1 MKKPARWGRANSV
14 ATTTILA
21 QSCLSVDAALAHLHL
36 DLLHKKDLETRL
48 RAITY
53 KGGGLSTIKGNFKEL
68 PKFAEYNFNRGIY
81 LVVNSGGDKAAEIN
95 KCHAFFVEWDDR
107 SKKEQLHIY
116 KEKHLPEPTFMV
128 DTGGKSI
135 HCYWVLKSPVMT
147 EVWKPIQIRLID
159 YCKADKNI
167 KDASRCMRL
176 AGFYYVDATGKP
188 TNKSEIIN
196 ISGKEYSLEDIAKVL
211 PEPEPIKA
219 RKIVK
224 TISPEVANNRTLA
237 DIEEAL
243 SFIPRRVTGNN
254 TYERYRN
261 IAWGLKKAVA
271 AVGHPEST
279 AIALLENHSPSGRDT
294 GWNISQVMRSGGDQ
308 IGEGTFWYEAMREG
322 YKPKTYQSSQDFCST
337 LKGFYE

>member
-53 KGGGLSTIKGNFKEL
+53 KGGGLSTIKGNFRDL
-68 PKFAEYNFNRGIY
+68 PKFAEYNLNRGIY

-188 TNKSEIIN
+188 TVKSEIIN
-196 ISGKEYSLEDIAKVL
+196 ISGKEYSIEDIAQVL
-211 PEPEPIKA
+211 PEPKA
-219 RKIVK
+219 EAPRYKKKITK
-224 TISPEVANNRTLA
+224 SDWTLR
-237 DIEEAL
+237 DIGEAL
-243 SFIPRRVTGNN
+243 DAIPTRVTGNN
-254 TYERYRN
+254 TYEEYRQ
-261 IAWGLKKAVA
+261 IAWGLKAIVKEI
-271 AVGHPEST
+271 GYSESL
-279 AIALLENHSPSGRDT
+279 AIDLMERHSPSGKVS
-294 GWNISQVMRSGGDQ
+294 GWNIPQVMRSGGERT
-308 IGEGTFWYEAMREG
+308 GAGTFIYYAQQHG
-322 YKPKTYQSSQDFCST
+322 YKPKA
-337 LKGFYE
+337 K

>member
-1 MKKPARWGRANSV
+1 MKKPAFGGRASSV
-14 ATTTILA
+14 ACNPILA
-21 QSCLSVDAALAHLHL
+21 PSCLVVDAAMAHLHL
-36 DLLHKKDLETRL
+36 DLLHKKDEETRL

-53 KGGGLSTIKGNFKEL
+53 RGGNLSTIKGNFRDL
-68 PKFAEYNFNRGIY
+68 PKFAEYNLNRGIY

-188 TNKSEIIN
+188 TVKSEIIN
-196 ISGKEYSLEDIAKVL
+196 ISGKEYSIEDIAQVL
-211 PEPEPIKA
+211 PEPKA
-219 RKIVK
+219 EAPRYKKKITK
-224 TISPEVANNRTLA
+224 SDWTLR
-237 DIEEAL
+237 DIGEAL
-243 SFIPRRVTGNN
+243 DAIPTRVTGNN
-254 TYERYRN
+254 TYEEYRQ
-261 IAWGLKKAVA
+261 IAWGLKALVKEI
-271 AVGHPEST
+271 GYPESL
-279 AIALLENHSPSGRDT
+279 AIDLMEAHSPSGKVS
-294 GWNISQVMRSGGDQ
+294 GWNIPQVMRSGGERT
-308 IGEGTFWYEAMREG
+308 GAGTFIFIAQKHGWR
-322 YKPKTYQSSQDFCST
+322 PK
-337 LKGFYE
+337 K

>member
-1 MKKPARWGRANSV
+1 MKKPAFGGRASSV
-14 ATTTILA
+14 ACNPILA
-21 QSCLSVDAALAHLHL
+21 PSCLVVDAASAHLHL
-36 DLLHKKDLETRL
+36 DLLHKKDEETRL

-53 KGGGLSTIKGNFKEL
+53 RGGNLSTIKGNFRDL

-81 LVVNSGGDKAAEIN
+81 LVVNSGGDKAADIN

-116 KEKHLPEPTFMV
+116 KEKFLPEPTFMV

-188 TNKSEIIN
+188 TVKSEIIN
-196 ISGKEYSLEDIAKVL
+196 ISGKEYSIEDIAQVL
-211 PEPEPIKA
+211 PEPKTEAPRYKK
-219 RKIVK
+219 KITK
-224 TISPEVANNRTLA
+224 SDWTLR
-237 DIEEAL
+237 DIGEAL
-243 SFIPRRVTGNN
+243 DAIPTRVTGNN
-254 TYERYRN
+254 TYEEYRQ
-261 IAWGLKKAVA
+261 IAWGLKAIVKEI
-271 AVGHPEST
+271 GYSESL
-279 AIALLENHSPSGRDT
+279 AIDLMEKHSPSGKVS
-294 GWNISQVMRSGGDQ
+294 GWNIPQVMRSGGERT
-308 IGEGTFWYEAMREG
+308 GAGTFIYYAQKHG
-322 YKPKTYQSSQDFCST
+322 YKPKA
-337 LKGFYE
+337 K

>member
-135 HCYWVLKSPVMT
+135 HCYWVFKSPVMT

-188 TNKSEIIN
+188 TVKSEIIN
-196 ISGKEYSLEDIAKVL
+196 ISGKEYSIEDIAQVL
-211 PEPEPIKA
+211 PEPEIEAPRYK
-219 RKIVK
+219 KII
-224 TISPEVANNRTLA
+224 TESDWTLQDVAA
-237 DIEEAL
+237 AL
-243 SFIPRRVTGNN
+243 DAIPTRVSGNN
-254 TYERYRN
+254 TYEEYRQL
-261 IAWGLKKAVA
+261 AWGLKALVKDI
-271 AVGHPEST
+271 GYPESL
-279 AIALLENHSPSGRDT
+279 AVDLMEAHSPSGKVS
-294 GWNISQVMRSGGDQ
+294 GWNIPQVMRSGGERT
-308 IGEGTFWYEAMREG
+308 GAGTFIFIAQKHGWR
-322 YKPKTYQSSQDFCST
+322 PK
-337 LKGFYE
+337 K

>member
-21 QSCLSVDAALAHLHL
+21 QSCLNVDAALAHLHL

-53 KGGGLSTIKGNFKEL
+53 KGGGLSTIKGNFRDL
-68 PKFAEYNFNRGIY
+68 PKFAEYNLNRGIY

-159 YCKADKNI
+159 YCKADKDI

-188 TNKSEIIN
+188 TVKSEIIN
-196 ISGKEYSLEDIAKVL
+196 ISGKEYSIEDIAQVL
-211 PEPEPIKA
+211 PEPEIEAPRYK
-219 RKIVK
+219 KII
-224 TISPEVANNRTLA
+224 TESDWTLQDVAA
-237 DIEEAL
+237 AL
-243 SFIPRRVTGNN
+243 DAIPTRVSGNN
-254 TYERYRN
+254 TYEEYRQL
-261 IAWGLKKAVA
+261 AWGLKALVKDI
-271 AVGHPEST
+271 GYPESL
-279 AIALLENHSPSGRDT
+279 AVDLMEAHSPSGKVS
-294 GWNISQVMRSGGDQ
+294 GWNIPQVMRSGGERV
-308 IGEGTFWYEAMREG
+308 GAGTFIFIAQKHGWR
-322 YKPKTYQSSQDFCST
+322 PK
-337 LKGFYE
+337 K